1 MKTIF
6 FVFIFMLLFSF
17 LHATIINIPADQPT
31 IQAGIDASV
40 DTDTILVAPGIY
52 IETLSINGKN
62 IVIGSNFLTTGDS
75 TYIDSTIIDGNNMTR
90 PVTILGSVDSTMV
103 FTGFTV
109 QNGSVGGI
117 GCGPG
122 ASPIISCNIVQ
133 DNHGHTNNAGI
144 SCSGGNPIIRYNKI
158 IGNING
164 SSITDNGGGIACY
177 FSGSPIIYKNI
188 IKNNYANK
196 GGGIYCFV
204 PGYTPIIRD
213 NIIDGNISDNGAGIY
228 CDNSSPVIRY
238 NTICSDSASTFGGGI
253 YCVNNSNPEI
263 RYNLIYDNKAWLYG
277 GGIYS
282 SNSLPLIENNTI
294 CGNFSFIWA
303 SAMYIEM
310 SQPTI
315 SNNIFANNTGSVA
328 VVTGAALNY
337 CDFYNNTGGHFSAT
351 PPGTGVLTT
360 VNTNGDSCDVYG
372 NILMDPMFV
381 GGDDFHLTGN
391 SPCIDAGDPTSPL
404 DPDGT
409 ITDMGAYYFNQIT
422 YLDPPQNVTVEIIG
436 TDVHLNWN
444 AVTGANSY
452 KVYSSDDPYT
462 GFIEDT
468 SGVFAGE
475 SWSTSILNEKKFYH
489 LIASTEI
496 NSDKSMM
503 K

>member
-1 MKTIF
+1 LYT
-6 FVFIFMLLFSF
+6 
-17 LHATIINIPADQPT
+17 TIINVPADQPT
-31 IQAGIDASV
+31 IQAGIDVAANS
-40 DTDTILVAPGIY
+40 DTVLVQPGIY
-52 IETLSINGKN
+52 IEGLLINGKN

-117 GCGPG
+117 GCGQG
-122 ASPIISCNIVQ
+122 ASPIISYNIVQ
-133 DNHGHTNNAGI
+133 NNHGHTNNAGI
-144 SCSGGNPIIRYNKI
+144 SCSTGNPIIRYNKI

-204 PGYTPIIRD
+204 PGYTLIIRD

-238 NTICSDSASTFGGGI
+238 NTICSDSASTYGGGI

-263 RYNLIYDNKAWLYG
+263 RHNLIYDNKAWLYG

-282 SNSLPLIENNTI
+282 SNSVPLIENNTI

-303 SAMYIEM
+303 SAMYIEN
-310 SQPTI
+310 SLPPII

-337 CDFYNNTGGHFSAT
+337 CDFYNNTGGNFSAT
-351 PPGTGVLTT
+351 PSGTGVITT
-360 VNTNGDSCDVYG
+360 TNNNGDSCDVYS
-372 NILMDPMFV
+372 NIFLDPLFA
-381 GGDDFHLTGN
+381 GDDDYHLTED
-391 SPCIDAGDPTSPL
+391 SPCIDAGDPAFAY

-409 ITDMGAYYFNQIT
+409 ITDMGAYYFDQTIAHN
-422 YLDPPQNVTVEIIG
+422 PPQNVTIEISD
-436 TDVHLNWN
+436 TDVLLSWD
-444 AVTGANSY
+444 AVAGANSY
-452 KVYSSDDPYT
+452 KVYSSDDPYI
-462 GFIEDT
+462 GFVEDT

-475 SWSTSILNEKKFYH
+475 SWSTSILNEKKFYYV
-489 LIASTEI
+489 IASTETI
-496 NSDKSMM
+496 RSKDFDSDKY
-503 K
+503 KNRKRN